1 MFSVAQSSLIDRLHT
16 MQKNPRLK
24 EKVYIHTNKTS
35 YFPDDVIW
43 FKAYVG
49 DSINY
54 PSVRTH
60 KLNVNLIDLE
70 GKVIFSRKI
79 LIEDGVGSGQ
89 LELNEAIASGMY
101 YLQARTNYMRN
112 FSDDYQYL
120 QEIKIL
126 GQRLPKNSRENI
138 KYDVQLLP
146 EGGNLI
152 ECIDNVLGIKST
164 KNGQNIDFKG
174 SIINKHGE
182 LVTTFQSEHAGMS
195 SCRFIYEKEENYI
208 AKIMLQDTLIHLAL
222 PPALPQGVSLQVDNS
237 NEDKLKVYLK
247 TNEATFY
254 NQTYSNYTLLYHQ
267 DRQIFDLVTV
277 ARLDSLTGLIETN
290 KSIFLDG
297 VHTITLFADDKP
309 IAERKL
315 YIETNRK
322 KSVVTVEKSKI
333 ENDSITYKLF
343 LRGKNKN
350 LVADLSISI
359 LMESS
364 MLLNEKNTI
373 QSAYLLSPYVM
384 GNIENPAY
392 YFNAKNKKRK
402 EHLDLL
408 LLTQGWTQYTL
419 DELIQKINP
428 TENYKFEKGFKL
440 EGRIQEKVKYKNIAL
455 IPNDFRIIDKVN
467 LRDKSEFSFSNL
479 KVFKGDTVRIAYQ
492 NWLGKIIKPSQIV
505 FDTIEIKGNENY
517 SIPKRYPEQNGQL
530 YSNDAPT
537 KFLKNTANNSIEEM
551 TIPRNPD
558 GTIAL
563 DEVVVSKKKRN
574 KSYFRRRKIIEK
586 YKPIVQD
593 IGRYVEVPIQEVFRN
608 YEHDLIS
615 FLNANGARLNDT
627 NPMDAYIEH
636 SSRQE
641 ALLVIDGRLVY
652 PSELL
657 SITSLSMKNISNV
670 MVTERAII
678 EGKIYLGI
686 VYQIFTTDEYQKN
699 ATQLFDKFIINNGYD
714 RTKKYYTPLY
724 TFNKSRPINLL
735 EVDWKPFLKTNS
747 KGEAVFKISN
757 NKESKGFLMSIQ
769 GFSNEGH
776 LISETIK
783 HE

>member
-1 MFSVAQSSLIDRLHT
+1 